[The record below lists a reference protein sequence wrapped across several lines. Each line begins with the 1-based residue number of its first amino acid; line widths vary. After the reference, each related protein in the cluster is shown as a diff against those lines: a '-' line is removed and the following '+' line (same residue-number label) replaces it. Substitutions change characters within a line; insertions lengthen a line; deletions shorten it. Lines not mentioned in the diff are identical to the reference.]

1 MSEKLPDI
9 VIEVEDFP
17 VFVKARMGTDTV
29 KDFAAKIHVKPQMVY
44 MLMSGAR
51 TPSPAILE
59 AMGLRVAYVVDRPAT
74 PAKARAK
81 KKE

>member
-1 MSEKLPDI
+1 MSEKLPVV

-17 VFVKARMGTDTV
+17 AFLKGSMGEDSVTEY
-29 KDFAAKIHVKPQMVY
+29 AAKIGVKTQMVY
-44 MLMSGAR
+44 MMMSGAR
-51 TPSPAILE
+51 TPSPAILKR
-59 AMGLRVAYVVDRPAT
+59 MKLRVAYVKDQTT